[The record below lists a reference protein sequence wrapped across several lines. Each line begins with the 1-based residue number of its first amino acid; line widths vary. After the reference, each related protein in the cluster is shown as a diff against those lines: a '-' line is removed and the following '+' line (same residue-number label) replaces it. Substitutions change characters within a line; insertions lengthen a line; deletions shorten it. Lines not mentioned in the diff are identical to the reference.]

1 MATLPKATPVA
12 ESPALRAG
20 MPRLPIVL
28 FGVVLA
34 AIFIG
39 YRTTWAAMVHLWN
52 TSDTYAHGWLIA
64 PVSLWCLFR
73 LRRRLVAC
81 TQQPAWT
88 GLLLLG
94 ASGACWSLGTLADVQ
109 LVQQLGVVA
118 LVIGAALL
126 VFGWECCRVA
136 AFPLGFLLFA
146 VPMGHELTPLL
157 VQMTAD
163 FVVFAV
169 QATGIPLY
177 REGNSFV
184 IPSGSWSVVSGC
196 SGVRYLMATLTV
208 GVLFAYLNY
217 RSWTRRLAFVG
228 VAILVAIVANW
239 LRAFGIVMIAH
250 FSGMK
255 LALGVDHYIY
265 GWVFFGVVIF
275 ILMTIGMMW
284 SDTDP
289 DGGDEQARLLSPTSA
304 GRAKAT
310 PTLVAALIG
319 LLLVLAWP
327 WGVAKLGA
335 TKSAE
340 TLSGGVLMSLV
351 PVDWKPVPSRVVE
364 WSPHFV
370 GEPQRLVLN
379 LESEKERM
387 GLEVIWY
394 PGQTQGSELNHAENR
409 LIHEKDPVWKRLR
422 ATTRQNI
429 SSPFPPAR
437 ESMLARRQDGSR
449 LLVWQF
455 EWVGGTFVRDA
466 LESKLVTMESL
477 LRGRGNAAAGL
488 VFFTPLDDGEKIGG
502 ARARL
507 RSFVPNALPQ
517 LGRQFSRAA
526 AP

>member
-1 MATLPKATPVA
+1 MQTLPRVSPMAETPA
-12 ESPALRAG
+12 ARAG
-20 MPRLPIVL
+20 MPMLSIAL
-28 FGVVLA
+28 FGVLLA

-64 PVSLWCLFR
+64 PVSLWCLFQ
-73 LRRRLVAC
+73 LRDKLAVC
-81 TQQPAWT
+81 TPQPAWT
-88 GLLLLG
+88 GLLLLV
-94 ASGACWSLGTLADVQ
+94 AVGACWSLGALADVQ
-109 LVQQLGVVA
+109 LVQQLSVVA
-118 LVIGAALL
+118 LVISAALL

-136 AFPLGFLLFA
+136 AFPLGFLILA
-146 VPMGHELTPLL
+146 VPMGDELTPVL
-157 VQMTAD
+157 VEMTAD

-196 SGVRYLMATLTV
+196 SGVRYLMATLTI

-275 ILMTIGMMW
+275 VLMTIGMMW
-284 SDTDP
+284 SETVPAD
-289 DGGDEQARLLSPTSA
+289 GDEAQPVARPHILVDRPA
-304 GRAKAT
+304 AD
-310 PTLVAALIG
+310 VAAALAG
-319 LLLVLAWP
+319 LLILLAWP
-327 WGVAKLGA
+327 AGSARLGA
-335 TKSAE
+335 AE
-340 TLSGGVLMSLV
+340 PAAALPGDALMSGV
-351 PVDWKPVPSRVVE
+351 PAGWVSMQGRPVE

-370 GEPQRLVLN
+370 GSPQRLEMSLAN
-379 LESEKERM
+379 QADRM

-394 PGQTQGSELNHAENR
+394 ARQAQGAELHHAENR
-409 LIHEKDPVWKRLR
+409 LVHEKDALWKRIQFSP
-422 ATTRQNI
+422 RQN
-429 SSPFPPAR
+429 SAPGVPPAR
-437 ESMLARRQDGSR
+437 ESLLSHKREGTH

-455 EWVGGTFVRDA
+455 EWVGGTYVSDG
-466 LESKLVTMESL
+466 LEAKLATVGSL
-477 LRGRGNAAAGL
+477 LHRRGNAAAGL
-488 VFFTPLDDGEKIGG
+488 VLSTPLADVEHIST
-502 ARARL
+502 ARERL
-507 RSFVPNALPQ
+507 SLLVVTALPQ
-517 LGRQFSRAA
+517 LNRQFEQAT